1 MSETETITVARDGL
15 TLSGVLARH
24 YREVISGACE
34 QVWSLNQDLARKG
47 AEIPRGTV
55 LIVPVKDALTTDTTN
70 SKVTGLFD

>member
-1 MSETETITVARDGL
+1 MSDTETITVGRDGL

-24 YREVISGACE
+24 YRAVITGACE

-47 AEIPRGTV
+47 AEVPRGTV
-55 LIVPVKDALTTDTTN
+55 LTVPTKDALSTDTTD